1 MKRSVIGILAHVD
14 AGKTTLA
21 EALLYKT
28 GKIRKLGR
36 VDNGNTT
43 LDTHNIERERGITV
57 FAGQA
62 RLSTPTL
69 DISLLDTPGHVDFS
83 TETERILSVLD
94 QAILVISGTDG
105 VQSHTKTLWKVLKI
119 YNIPTII
126 FVTKM
131 DYARKS
137 EDEIMSELKS
147 ELSEACIN
155 FSSDRGDRN
164 EALAMCRE
172 DAMEE
177 FFAKGN
183 IGDGKIADIV
193 ASRLAFPCFF
203 GSGLKLFGIDEFI
216 SGLEALIVQKQYP
229 SDFGAKVFKI
239 SHDKTGAKLTHM
251 KITGGTLG
259 VRDTI
264 RHDGGEEK
272 VAEIRIY
279 SGSKYITAESASAG
293 ETCIVLGLNETYS
306 GQGLGAE
313 ASTSKAYLE
322 PVMNYKISLP
332 KSESTKT
339 FMPKLK
345 LIEEE
350 EPMMNV
356 SFNEQLQEISVN
368 LMGEVQ
374 AEILKSI
381 VLERFGIEIDIG
393 CGHVQYKE
401 TITSQV
407 EGVGHYEPLR
417 HYAEVHV
424 LITPTERGSGIT
436 FENKCDSDMLDLQWQ
451 RLAMMH
457 LREKQ
462 HLGVLTGSPLTDV
475 KLTLAAGR
483 AHIKHTDGGDF
494 RQAVYRA
501 VRQGLM
507 RAESIIL
514 EPYYEF
520 YIEVPR
526 ECIGRAISD
535 VKMRAGRFSA
545 PEDNGVMSVL
555 RGTAPVDT
563 MNSYPQEIAS
573 YTSGRGRIRLSLCG
587 YDICHDQE
595 RAISEYAYDPCA
607 DIENTP
613 DSVFCAH
620 GGGFFVKWSDV
631 EEYMHI
637 SSVLEKEDPIK
648 IERHNFR
655 IEDKELEAIME
666 REFGPARTTQTLYR
680 YAIAAE
686 KNSSSSEP
694 VIIRKKHVI
703 VDGYNCIFA
712 WNGLSELAKH
722 DIDGAREQL
731 CDILANYAAFTGND
745 VIVVFDAYLV
755 RGGTGERFERDG
767 IKVVYTKAR
776 QTADNYIE
784 ALVDEIGKNENVRIV
799 TSDAMIQ
806 RTTLIHGTIRV
817 SSSEF
822 LAEVKATADKIS
834 DILADLEIRSKMPTM
849 PPIPTAPTQK

>member
-36 VDNGNTT
+36 VDSGNTA
-43 LDTHNIERERGITV
+43 LDTHSIERERGITV

-62 RLSTPTL
+62 KISTQKL

-94 QAILVISGTDG
+94 YAILVISGTDG
-105 VQSHTKTLWKVLKI
+105 VQSHTKTLWKLLKI
-119 YNIPTII
+119 YNIPTMI

-137 EDEIMSELKS
+137 ESEVMSELKS
-147 ELSEACIN
+147 ELSDLCIN
-155 FSSDRGDRN
+155 FSSDSDEKY

-172 DAMEE
+172 DTMDDYLST
-177 FFAKGN
+177 GV
-183 IGDGKIADIV
+183 ISDDKIADII
-193 ASRLAFPCFF
+193 ACRLTFPCFF
-203 GSGLKLFGIDEFI
+203 GSGLKLIGIDEFI
-216 SGLEALIVQKQYP
+216 YGLESLIVQKTYP
-229 SDFGAKVFKI
+229 ENFGAKVFKI
-239 SHDKTGAKLTHM
+239 SHDKTGAKLTHI
-251 KITGGTLG
+251 KITGGTLN

-264 RHDGGEEK
+264 VQDGKEEK

-279 SGSKYITAESASAG
+279 SGAKYTNVETANSG
-293 ETCIVLGLNETYS
+293 ETCIVLGLNETYI
-306 GQGLGAE
+306 GQGLGNE
-313 ASTSKAYLE
+313 VGDKKACLE

-332 KSESTKT
+332 SGESTKT
-339 FMPKLK
+339 FMPKLR

-350 EPMMNV
+350 EPMMNIG
-356 SFNEQLQEISVN
+356 FNEQLQEISVS

-381 VLERFGIEIDIG
+381 ISERFGIMIDVG

-401 TITSQV
+401 TITSPV
-407 EGVGHYEPLR
+407 EGIGHYEPLR

-436 FENKCDSDMLDLQWQ
+436 FENKCNNDMLDPQWQ

-475 KLTLAAGR
+475 KLTLVAGR

-507 RAESIIL
+507 RAESVIL

-520 YIEVPR
+520 HIEVPR
-526 ECIGRAISD
+526 ESIGRAISD
-535 VKMRAGRFSA
+535 VKMRYGKFSP
-545 PEDNGVMSVL
+545 PEDNGEMSVL

-587 YDICHDQE
+587 YDICHDQK
-595 RAISEYAYDPCA
+595 RAIDEYAYDPCS
-607 DIENTP
+607 DMENTP

-620 GGGFFVKWSDV
+620 GGGFLVKWNNV
-631 EEYMHI
+631 EDYMHI
-637 SSVLEKEDPIK
+637 DSVLTKEAPIK
-648 IERHNFR
+648 TERRNFR

-686 KNSSSSEP
+686 KNNTEKAVATP
-694 VIIRKKHVI
+694 KKRYVI

-712 WNGLSELAKH
+712 WDGLSELSKT

-731 CDILANYAAFTGND
+731 CDILCNYAAFTGSE

-755 RGGTGERFERDG
+755 RGGIGEKFERDG
-767 IKVVYTKAR
+767 IKVVYTKER

-784 ALVDEIGKNENVRIV
+784 GLIDEIGKNENVRIV

-817 SSSEF
+817 SSLEF
-822 LAEVKATADKIS
+822 LLEVKATAKKIS
-834 DILADLEIRSKMPTM
+834 DFITDLEMRSKMPTV
-849 PPIPTAPTQK
+849 PPIPTQK